1 VPFGALV
8 TTELALSSGRETA
21 TSWYYLIPYGESCM
35 IASFVLA
42 IPTAFRERPEMIE
55 ARALLAREIANLRL
69 ELEDIRDE

>member
-1 VPFGALV
+1 
-8 TTELALSSGRETA
+8 
-21 TSWYYLIPYGESCM
+21 M

-42 IPTAFRERPEMIE
+42 IPPAFRERPEMIE